1 MSSRTRRRY
10 DIISNLPDTVLGH
23 ILSFL
28 PTKEVVATSVPSKRW
43 RNQWC
48 SVLDIN
54 LTNGKDNRGNYDP
67 IELDDEYTLSSFNE
81 FVYSVLLKLDS
92 IKSFHLKVGYG
103 DSALENRGIPSV
115 VKWVDHVVRLGIESL
130 RLTLFTSI
138 DMKLPVSILSCRT
151 LVVLNLFSM
160 FVGFSSVRLPSL
172 KILYL
177 ELCSF
182 LNDRDLVLL
191 LVGCPILEDLHIEHL
206 EFHSEDSFTHQEG
219 ESLCLSL
226 SKLTK
231 AQMFYFHRHFPL
243 KALHNAEKLYIELN
257 QVWNLLLLYE
267 YTDGDGIK
275 DKNVLFLLCVWIF
288 FPYFWEYI
296 FVCLFCLFLDI
307 SKFWWDSYLS

>member
-1 MSSRTRRRY
+1 LVYFLLCSISSFDTPEMSSRRTRRRY
-10 DIISNLPDTVLGH
+10 DVISNLPDTILGH

-28 PTKEVVATSVPSKRW
+28 PTKEVVATSVLSKRW
-43 RNQWC
+43 RHQWC

-67 IELDDEYTLSSFNE
+67 IELDDEYTLFRFNE
-81 FVYSVLLKLDS
+81 FVFSVLFKLDS

-103 DSALENRGIPSV
+103 NSALENRSIPSV
-115 VKWVDHVVRLGIESL
+115 VKWVDHVVQHGIESL
-130 RLTLFTSI
+130 GLTLFTSI

-151 LVVLNLFSM
+151 LVVLNLFAM
-160 FVGFSSVRLPSL
+160 FVKGFSSVRLPSL

-177 ELCSF
+177 EVCSF
-182 LNDRDLVLL
+182 LNDQDLVLL

-206 EFHSEDSFTHQEG
+206 EFHSKYSFTLQEC

-231 AQMFYFHRHFPL
+231 AQMLYFYRHFPL

-257 QVWNLLLLYE
+257 QV
-267 YTDGDGIK
+267 
-275 DKNVLFLLCVWIF
+275 
-288 FPYFWEYI
+288 
-296 FVCLFCLFLDI
+296 
-307 SKFWWDSYLS
+307 